1 MTHVK
6 FNSKPFEGTFN
17 NLVDDLF
24 TEFPA
29 FLKMNLT
36 NRQRRDLFR

>member
-6 FNSKPFEGTFN
+6 FNRRPFEGTFN

-24 TEFPA
+24 ADFPV
-29 FLKMNLT
+29 LSKNG
-36 NRQRRDLFR
+36 